1 MHRLAIKNGNSE
13 LHYISAKQTI
23 INLENRSALY
33 QRDRSS
39 TLLNRLWN
47 TLNKLSSKKPLKY
60 SLYLSAIIIFF
71 AIILVPPIIGILIKA
86 PTMQNVFRQP
96 ALMNQ
101 ALGAISNSF
110 IIGLIVAALDL
121 LAGVPLAWLI
131 TRGKSRWL
139 SVLDT
144 LADLPF
150 VVPTAAL
157 GYSLLLFWS
166 LGGGISS
173 FFSGP
178 LVSPG
183 WLLVMLL
190 HFTFSFPVV
199 VRIMVG
205 AMLDYKM
212 EYERASRTLGAPP
225 LTASRTVTF
234 PIIKPSL
241 IAAFSLAFARSLSET
256 GATFIVAG
264 AVFMNGP
271 VFLQNLSNE
280 FKSGA
285 IPLGTYEGA
294 TVFASIILIAVSL
307 ALFALIRVVGQRLK
321 LPFGHGLP
329 VFEKK
334 LSYKKAAWTR
344 NSVALAVFII
354 IILIPSIFVA
364 LPAFQ
369 AIASGTPLIQAFSG
383 QGIWGSFW
391 QSLVLSYGLGA
402 IVTVLGIILGIP
414 MAILISR
421 KTFGK
426 LPSEILDNLLNIPI
440 IVPSIA
446 LGVSLKFFWQGVPG
460 IPEFLLLVFA
470 HLAITYPYFV
480 RSMSAA
486 MERIN
491 IDMEE
496 AARTLGAKPF
506 TVFRSIV
513 LPLTKYSIL
522 SGAIIVFT
530 RSVSE
535 TGATLAVSSKL
546 KTAPVLIVN
555 WVNSL
560 RGTIPPIAG
569 VNSLT
574 VGLACGFLILLS
586 FIILLV
592 LRLFTRKGKT

>member
-1 MHRLAIKNGNSE
+1 MLSK
-13 LHYISAKQTI
+13 
-23 INLENRSALY
+23 
-33 QRDRSS
+33 
-39 TLLNRLWN
+39 LWN
-47 TLNKLSSKKPLKY
+47 TLNALSSKKPLKY

-71 AIILVPPIIGILIKA
+71 AIILIPPIIGILIKIG
-86 PTMQNVFRQP
+86 TIQNVIDQP
-96 ALMNQ
+96 TLMNT

-110 IIGLIVAALDL
+110 IIGLVVSALDL
-121 LAGVPLAWLI
+121 IAGVPLAWLI

-157 GYSLLLFWS
+157 GYSLLLFWNS
-166 LGGGISS
+166 SGGISS
-173 FFSGP
+173 LFGP
-178 LVSPG
+178 SLVSPG

-199 VRIMVG
+199 VRVIVG
-205 AMLDYKM
+205 ALLDYKM

-264 AVFMNGP
+264 TVFLNGP
-271 VFLQNLSNE
+271 VFLQNLSNQ

-285 IPLGTYEGA
+285 IPQATYEGA
-294 TVFASIILIAVSL
+294 TVFASIILISVSL
-307 ALFALIRVVGQRLK
+307 AIFALIRILGQKIK

-334 LSYKKAAWTR
+334 LSYKKAAFSR
-344 NSVALAVFII
+344 NSITLLVFIVI
-354 IILIPSIFVA
+354 VLVPSLFVA

-369 AIASGTPLIQAFSG
+369 AIATGTSLIEAFSG
-383 QGIWGSFW
+383 SGIWASYW
-391 QSLVLSYGLGA
+391 QSLLLSYGLAA

-414 MAILISR
+414 MAILIAR

-426 LPSEILDNLLNIPI
+426 LPSAILDTLIYVPI

-446 LGVSLKFFWQGVPG
+446 LGVSLKFFWQGIPG
-460 IPEFLLLVFA
+460 IPDFLLLVFA

-486 MERIN
+486 MERISF
-491 IDMEE
+491 DMEE
-496 AARTLGAKPF
+496 AAKTLGAKPF
-506 TVFRSIV
+506 TVFRTIV
-513 LPLTKYSIL
+513 LPLAKYSIL

-535 TGATLAVSSKL
+535 TGATLAVTSRL
-546 KTAPVLIVN
+546 QTAPVLLVN

-560 RGTIPPIAG
+560 RGTIAPISG
-569 VNSLT
+569 VNALT
-574 VGLACGFLILLS
+574 VGLACGFLILFS

-592 LRLFTRKGKT
+592 LRLLTRKGKY

>member
-1 MHRLAIKNGNSE
+1 MLSK
-13 LHYISAKQTI
+13 
-23 INLENRSALY
+23 
-33 QRDRSS
+33 
-39 TLLNRLWN
+39 LWN
-47 TLNKLSSKKPLKY
+47 KINTLSSKKPLKY
-60 SLYLSAIIIFF
+60 TLYLSAIIIFF
-71 AIILVPPIIGILIKA
+71 AIILVPPIIGILLKTDTI
-86 PTMQNVFRQP
+86 QNITNQP
-96 ALMNQ
+96 EIMNA
-101 ALGAISNSF
+101 ALGAITNSF
-110 IIGLIVAALDL
+110 IIALIVAALDL
-121 LAGVPLAWLI
+121 IAGVPLAWLI

-144 LADLPF
+144 LADIPF

-166 LGGGISS
+166 SSGGISGLFGES
-173 FFSGP
+173 

-199 VRIMVG
+199 VRVVVG
-205 AMLDYKM
+205 ALLDYKM

-264 AVFMNGP
+264 AFLNGP
-271 VFLQNLSNE
+271 VFIQTLSNQ
-280 FKSGA
+280 FRAGT
-285 IPLGTYEGA
+285 IPQGVYEGG

-307 ALFALIRVVGQRLK
+307 VIFALIGVVGRRLK
-321 LPFGHGLP
+321 LPFGKGLP
-329 VFEKK
+329 LFEKK
-334 LSYKKAAWTR
+334 LSYKKAAFTR
-344 NSVALAVFII
+344 NSITLAVFFLLV
-354 IILIPSIFVA
+354 LIPSLFVA

-369 AIASGTPLIQAFSG
+369 AITTGTSLVDAFTG
-383 QGIWGSFW
+383 TGVWATYW
-391 QSLVLSYGLGA
+391 QSLLLSYGLGA
-402 IVTVLGIILGIP
+402 IVTVLGILTGIP
-414 MAILISR
+414 MAILIAR
-421 KTFGK
+421 KQLGK
-426 LPSEILDNLLNIPI
+426 SVASILDMLINVPL

-446 LGVSLKFFWQGVPG
+446 LGVSLRFFWQGIPG
-460 IPEFLLLVFA
+460 VPEFLLLVFA

-486 MERIN
+486 MDRIN
-491 IDMEE
+491 VDMEE

-506 TVFRSIV
+506 TVFKSIV

-535 TGATLAVSSKL
+535 TGATLAVTANL
-546 KTAPVLIVN
+546 QTAPVLIVN

-560 RGTIPPIAG
+560 RGIGTPIPG
-569 VNSLT
+569 VDALT
-574 VGLACGFLILLS
+574 VGLACGLLILFS

-592 LRLFTRKGKT
+592 LRLLTRKGKV

>member
-1 MHRLAIKNGNSE
+1 VLSK
-13 LHYISAKQTI
+13 
-23 INLENRSALY
+23 
-33 QRDRSS
+33 
-39 TLLNRLWN
+39 LWN
-47 TLNKLSSKKPLKY
+47 ILNTLSSKKPLKY
-60 SLYLSAIIIFF
+60 TLYLSAIIIFF

-86 PTMQNVFRQP
+86 PAMQSFLNQP
-96 ALMNQ
+96 VLVNS
-101 ALGAISNSF
+101 ALGSISNSF
-110 IIGLIVAALDL
+110 VIALIVAALDL
-121 LAGVPLAWLI
+121 IAGVPLAWLI

-139 SVLDT
+139 SILDT
-144 LADLPF
+144 FADIPF

-157 GYSLLLFWS
+157 GYSILLFWS
-166 LGGGISS
+166 SSGGISELFGS
-173 FFSGP
+173 S
-178 LVSPG
+178 LISPG

-199 VRIMVG
+199 VRVVVG

-264 AVFMNGP
+264 LVFQNGP
-271 VFLQNLSNE
+271 VFIQNLSNSL
-280 FKSGA
+280 KAGTISQA
-285 IPLGTYEGA
+285 TYEGG
-294 TVFASIILIAVSL
+294 TVFASLILIVVSL
-307 ALFALIRVVGQRLK
+307 VIFSLIRILGQKLT
-321 LPFGHGLP
+321 LPFGKGLP
-329 VFEKK
+329 IFEKK
-334 LSYKKAAWTR
+334 LSYKKAAWSR
-344 NSVALAVFII
+344 NGVALFVFIVI
-354 IILIPSIFVA
+354 VLIPSLFVA

-369 AIASGTPLIQAFSG
+369 AIATGSTLAEALTG
-383 QGIWGSFW
+383 QGIWTSFW
-391 QSLVLSYGLGA
+391 QSLFLSYSLAA
-402 IVTVLGIILGIP
+402 IVTVLGILTGIP

-426 LPSEILDNLLNIPI
+426 FPSTIIDILINVPL

-446 LGVSLKFFWQGVPG
+446 LGVSLKFFWQGIPG

-491 IDMEE
+491 VDMEE
-496 AARTLGAKPF
+496 AARTLGARPF
-506 TVFRSIV
+506 TVFKTIV
-513 LPLTKYSIL
+513 LPITKYSIL

-535 TGATLAVSSKL
+535 TGATLAVTSNL
-546 KTAPVLIVN
+546 VTAPVLLVN
-555 WVNSL
+555 WVNSV
-560 RGTIPPIAG
+560 RGIIAPITG
-569 VNSLT
+569 VNALT
-574 VGLACGFLILLS
+574 VGLACGFLILFS

-592 LRLFTRKGKT
+592 LRLFTRKGKS

>member
-1 MHRLAIKNGNSE
+1 VLSK
-13 LHYISAKQTI
+13 
-23 INLENRSALY
+23 
-33 QRDRSS
+33 
-39 TLLNRLWN
+39 LWN
-47 TLNKLSSKKPLKY
+47 TLNALSSKKPLKY
-60 SLYLSAIIIFF
+60 SLYLSAVIIFF
-71 AIILVPPIIGILIKA
+71 AIILIPPILGILIKL
-86 PTMQNVFRQP
+86 PTIQNVTNQP
-96 ALMNQ
+96 ALMHT

-166 LGGGISS
+166 LGGGISA
-173 FFSGP
+173 FFGGP
-178 LVSPG
+178 LISPG

-212 EYERASRTLGAPP
+212 EYEHASRTLGAPP

-241 IAAFSLAFARSLSET
+241 IAAFLLAFARSLSET

-271 VFLQNLSNE
+271 VFLQTLSNE
-280 FKSGA
+280 FKSGK
-285 IPLGTYEGA
+285 IPLATYEGA
-294 TVFASIILIAVSL
+294 TVFASIILISVSL
-307 ALFALIRVVGQRLK
+307 AIFALIRILGQRIK

-334 LSYKKAAWTR
+334 LSYKKAAWSR
-344 NSVALAVFII
+344 NSLALFIFI
-354 IILIPSIFVA
+354 FIVLVPSLFVA

-369 AIASGTPLIQAFSG
+369 AIATGTPLVQAFSG
-383 QGIWGSFW
+383 SGIWASFW
-391 QSLVLSYGLGA
+391 QSLLLSYGLAA

-414 MAILISR
+414 MAILIAR

-426 LPSEILDNLLNIPI
+426 WPSAVLDTLINIPI

-446 LGVSLKFFWQGVPG
+446 LGVSLKFFWQSIPG
-460 IPEFLLLVFA
+460 MPEFLLLVFA

-486 MERIN
+486 IERISV
-491 IDMEE
+491 DMEE
-496 AARTLGAKPF
+496 AAKTLGAKPF

-535 TGATLAVSSKL
+535 TGATLAVTTHL
-546 KTAPVLIVN
+546 QTAPVLIVN

-560 RGTIPPIAG
+560 RGVTAPIPG
-569 VNSLT
+569 VTALT
-574 VGLACGFLILLS
+574 VGLACGFLILFS
-586 FIILLV
+586 FAILLV
-592 LRLFTRKGKT
+592 LRLLTRKGKV

>member
-1 MHRLAIKNGNSE
+1 M
-13 LHYISAKQTI
+13 
-23 INLENRSALY
+23 
-33 QRDRSS
+33 
-39 TLLNRLWN
+39 N
-47 TLNKLSSKKPLKY
+47 T
-60 SLYLSAIIIFF
+60 
-71 AIILVPPIIGILIKA
+71 
-86 PTMQNVFRQP
+86 
-96 ALMNQ
+96 

-110 IIGLIVAALDL
+110 IIGLVVSALDL
-121 LAGVPLAWLI
+121 IAGVPLAWLI

-157 GYSLLLFWS
+157 GYSLLLFWNS
-166 LGGGISS
+166 SGGISS
-173 FFSGP
+173 LFGP
-178 LVSPG
+178 SLVSPG

-199 VRIMVG
+199 VRVIVG
-205 AMLDYKM
+205 ALLDYKM

-264 AVFMNGP
+264 TFLNGP
-271 VFLQNLSNE
+271 VFLQTLSNQ

-285 IPLGTYEGA
+285 IPQATYEGA
-294 TVFASIILIAVSL
+294 TVFASIILISVSL
-307 ALFALIRVVGQRLK
+307 AIFALIRILGQKIK

-334 LSYKKAAWTR
+334 LSYKKAAFSR
-344 NSVALAVFII
+344 NSITLLVFIVI
-354 IILIPSIFVA
+354 VLVPSLFVA

-369 AIASGTPLIQAFSG
+369 AIATGTSLIEAFSG
-383 QGIWGSFW
+383 SGIWASYW
-391 QSLVLSYGLGA
+391 QSLLLSYSLAA
-402 IVTVLGIILGIP
+402 IVTVLGIIIGIP
-414 MAILISR
+414 MAILIAR

-426 LPSEILDNLLNIPI
+426 LPSAILDTLINIPI

-446 LGVSLKFFWQGVPG
+446 LGVSLKFFWQGISG

-486 MERIN
+486 MERISV
-491 IDMEE
+491 DMEE
-496 AARTLGAKPF
+496 AAKTLGAKPF
-506 TVFRSIV
+506 TVFRTIV

-535 TGATLAVSSKL
+535 TGATLAVTSNL
-546 KTAPVLIVN
+546 QTAPVLLVN

-560 RGTIPPIAG
+560 RGTVAPISG
-569 VNSLT
+569 VNALT
-574 VGLACGFLILLS
+574 VGLACGFLILFS
-586 FIILLV
+586 FVILLV
-592 LRLFTRKGKT
+592 LRLLTRKGKY

>member
-1 MHRLAIKNGNSE
+1 V
-13 LHYISAKQTI
+13 
-23 INLENRSALY
+23 
-33 QRDRSS
+33 
-39 TLLNRLWN
+39 LNKLWN
-47 TLNKLSSKKPLKY
+47 ALNALSSKKPLKY
-60 SLYLSAIIIFF
+60 TLYLSAIIIFF

-86 PTMQNVFRQP
+86 GTIQNVINQP
-96 ALMNQ
+96 TLMNT

-110 IIGLIVAALDL
+110 IIGLIVSALDL

-131 TRGKSRWL
+131 TRGRSRWL

-166 LGGGISS
+166 QSGGISS
-173 FFSGP
+173 LFGP
-178 LVSPG
+178 SLVSPG

-199 VRIMVG
+199 VRVVVG

-264 AVFMNGP
+264 AFLNGP
-271 VFLQNLSNE
+271 VFLQTLSNQ
-280 FKSGA
+280 FKSGL
-285 IPLGTYEGA
+285 IPQATYEGA
-294 TVFASIILIAVSL
+294 TVFASIILISVSL
-307 ALFALIRVVGQRLK
+307 AIFALIRILGQRIK

-334 LSYKKAAWTR
+334 LSYKKAAWSR
-344 NSVALAVFII
+344 NGIALFVFLVIV
-354 IILIPSIFVA
+354 LIPSLFVA

-369 AIASGTPLIQAFSG
+369 AIATGTPLIQAFTGSG
-383 QGIWGSFW
+383 VWTSYW
-391 QSLVLSYGLGA
+391 QSLLLSYGLAA

-414 MAILISR
+414 MAILIAR

-426 LPSEILDNLLNIPI
+426 LPSDILDTLINVPI

-446 LGVSLKFFWQGVPG
+446 LGVSLKFFWQGIPG
-460 IPEFLLLVFA
+460 MPEFLLLVFA

-486 MERIN
+486 MERISV
-491 IDMEE
+491 DMEE
-496 AARTLGAKPF
+496 AAKTLGAKPF
-506 TVFRSIV
+506 TVFKTIV

-535 TGATLAVSSKL
+535 TGATLAVTSTL
-546 KTAPVLIVN
+546 QTAPVLIVN

-560 RGTIPPIAG
+560 RGTVAPIPG
-569 VNSLT
+569 VNALT
-574 VGLACGFLILLS
+574 VGLACGLLILFS

-592 LRLFTRKGKT
+592 LRLLTRKGKY

>member
-1 MHRLAIKNGNSE
+1 VLGK
-13 LHYISAKQTI
+13 
-23 INLENRSALY
+23 
-33 QRDRSS
+33 
-39 TLLNRLWN
+39 LWN
-47 TLNKLSSKKPLKY
+47 NLNALSSKKPLKY
-60 SLYLSAIIIFF
+60 ALYLSAVIIFF
-71 AIILVPPIIGILIKA
+71 AIILIPPILGILIKA
-86 PTMQNVFRQP
+86 PTIQNVINQP
-96 ALMNQ
+96 ALMNT
-101 ALGAISNSF
+101 ALTSIRNSF
-110 IIGLIVAALDL
+110 IVGLTVAALDV

-131 TRGKSRWL
+131 SRSKSRWI
-139 SVLDT
+139 SILDT
-144 LADLPF
+144 LADIPF

-166 LGGGISS
+166 STGGPISTLFGAS
-173 FFSGP
+173 
-178 LVSPG
+178 VISPG
-183 WLLVMLL
+183 WLLVLIL
-190 HFTFSFPVV
+190 QFTFSLPVV
-199 VRIMVG
+199 VRVMVG
-205 AMLDYKM
+205 ALLDYKV

-264 AVFMNGP
+264 AFINGP
-271 VFLQNLSNE
+271 VFLQELSNQ
-280 FKSGA
+280 FKGGL
-285 IPLGTYEGA
+285 IPQSTYIGA
-294 TVFASIILIAVSL
+294 TVFTSAILIAVSL
-307 ALFALIRVVGQRLK
+307 TVFAFIRILGQRIK

-334 LSYKKAAWTR
+334 LSYKKTAWTR
-344 NSVALAVFII
+344 NG
-354 IILIPSIFVA
+354 IILFVFLVIVLVPSLFVA

-369 AIASGTPLIQAFSG
+369 AVAAGTPLIQALTG
-383 QGIWGSFW
+383 AGIWTSFW
-391 QSLVLSYGLGA
+391 QSLFLSYSLA
-402 IVTVLGIILGIP
+402 TIVTVLGIILGIP
-414 MAILISR
+414 MAILIAR

-426 LPSEILDNLLNIPI
+426 MPSAILDNLINVPI

-446 LGVSLKFFWQGVPG
+446 LGVSLKFFWQGTG

-486 MERIN
+486 MERIS

-496 AARTLGAKPF
+496 AAKTLGAKPLIL
-506 TVFRSIV
+506 FRSIV

-530 RSVSE
+530 RSLSE
-535 TGATLAVSSKL
+535 TGATLAVTNL
-546 KTAPVLIVN
+546 QTAPVLIVN

-560 RGTIPPIAG
+560 RGVSATIPG

-592 LRLFTRKGKT
+592 LRLLTRKGKS

>member
-1 MHRLAIKNGNSE
+1 MAKSE
-13 LHYISAKQTI
+13 NKKLPYICPKQTI
-23 INLENRSALY
+23 IKLESGSISILRE
-33 QRDRSS
+33 RSS
-39 TLLNRLWN
+39 TLLSKLWN

-60 SLYLSAIIIFF
+60 SLYLSVIVVFF

-86 PTMQNVFRQP
+86 PTMQSVFNQP

-131 TRGKSRWL
+131 SRGKSRWL
-139 SVLDT
+139 SILDT

-173 FFSGP
+173 FFAGP

-285 IPLGTYEGA
+285 IPLSTYEGA

-307 ALFALIRVVGQRLK
+307 TLFALIRVVGQRVK

-334 LSYKKAAWTR
+334 LSYKKAAWSR
-344 NSVALAVFII
+344 NSITLAVFII
-354 IILIPSIFVA
+354 IILIPSVFVA

-369 AIASGTPLIQAFSG
+369 AIASGTPLIQALSG
-383 QGIWGSFW
+383 QGIWSSFW
-391 QSLVLSYGLGA
+391 QSLVLSYGLGV
-402 IVTVLGIILGIP
+402 IVTVLGILLGIP
-414 MAILISR
+414 MAILIAR

-426 LPSEILDNLLNIPI
+426 LPSTILDSLLNVPI

-446 LGVSLKFFWQGVPG
+446 LGVSLKFFWQGIPG

-491 IDMEE
+491 VDMEE

-535 TGATLAVSSKL
+535 TGATLAVSSNL
-546 KTAPVLIVN
+546 KTAPVLIVS

-574 VGLACGFLILLS
+574 VGLACGFLILFS